1 MKKGHLLE
9 KTGSMLLWAV
19 GLLHFFIIFLV
30 LGSGLLLLPP
40 SKRYPLVRI
49 LARSQLRIMGVR
61 LRISGLNNFD
71 HQRPFLIM
79 GNHESM
85 FDLFAIPAAIP
96 VSWVGVEASY
106 HFAIPLW
113 GWLIKR
119 WGNIPI
125 SRKNLSEAKAS
136 LECARQVIRSG
147 VSIIILPEGHRT
159 LTGELG
165 EFKKGPFHLALAAQ
179 ADILPFVI
187 RGLFHYNKKGSR
199 ILRPTTAMVKFG
211 QPLPY
216 TSFQDNSVEMLR
228 QRVRE
233 IMLDM
238 KSDT

>member
-1 MKKGHLLE
+1 MKEGNLFE
-9 KTGSMLLWAV
+9 KIRSILLWGV
-19 GLLHFFIIFLV
+19 GLFHFSFVFLV
-30 LGSGLLLLPP
+30 LGSGLLLFPP
-40 SKRYPLVRI
+40 SKIYPLVRI

-61 LRISGLNNFD
+61 LHVIGLNNFD

-79 GNHESM
+79 GNHASM
-85 FDLFAIPAAIP
+85 FDVFAIPAVIP
-96 VSWVGVEASY
+96 MFSVGVEASY
-106 HFAIPLW
+106 HFAMPLW

-125 SRKNLSEAKAS
+125 ERTNLSKAKAS
-136 LECARQVIRSG
+136 LELANQVIRSG

-187 RGLFHYNKKGSR
+187 QGLFHYNRKGSR
-199 ILRPTTAMVKFG
+199 ILRPTTANVKFG

-216 TSFQDNSVEMLR
+216 TSFQDCSVEMLR

-233 IMLDM
+233 VMLDLI
-238 KSDT
+238 